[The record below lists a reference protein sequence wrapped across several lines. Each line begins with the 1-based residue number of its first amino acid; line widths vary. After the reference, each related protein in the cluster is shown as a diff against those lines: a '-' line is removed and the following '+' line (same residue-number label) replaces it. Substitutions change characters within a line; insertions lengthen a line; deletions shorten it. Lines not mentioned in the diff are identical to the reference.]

1 MSDENDNLFG
11 SDNEAENDSEPE
23 VTSRVAIGDDKVDE
37 VAAEAVVDEDLP
49 AEKAVEQN
57 ADLFG
62 SDDEEDNENSVDKEA
77 HDDEDGEDG
86 RSRFSSKQQDLDDLF
101 GGKAE
106 PMFASS
112 PVIVKKPT
120 TVAKLCIPDRISLP
134 DPTLCMAIKMP
145 NFVKIAPTC
154 FNPEKL
160 DVDEE
165 AKLLGK
171 KNILFNFFSLQSLD
185 FLHRKL
191 SMERKSENISKEHTI
206 YCTIREVVI

>member
-11 SDNEAENDSEPE
+11 SDNEAENDSEAETTNRVSAEDEPAD
-23 VTSRVAIGDDKVDE
+23 TVAIDKDQE
-37 VAAEAVVDEDLP
+37 QELP
-49 AEKAVEQN
+49 SEKVVEQN

-77 HDDEDGEDG
+77 QYDEDGEDG

-120 TVAKLCIPDRISLP
+120 TVAKLCIPDRIALP

-165 AKLLGK
+165 TKLLGK
-171 KNILFNFFSLQSLD
+171 KNLFLFLD
-185 FLHRKL
+185 TA
-191 SMERKSENISKEHTI
+191 EG
-206 YCTIREVVI
+206 V

>member
-11 SDNEAENDSEPE
+11 SDNEAENDSDAEP
-23 VTSRVAIGDDKVDE
+23 TTRVSTEDDQVDE
-37 VAAEAVVDEDLP
+37 VATEAVQEQDLP
-49 AEKAVEQN
+49 KEKVVEQN

-62 SDDEEDNENSVDKEA
+62 SDDDEENENSDKEA

-86 RSRFSSKQQDLDDLF
+86 RSRFTSKQQDLDDLF
-101 GGKAE
+101 GGKGE
-106 PMFASS
+106 PMFTST

-120 TVAKLCIPDRISLP
+120 TVAKLCIPERIALP

-165 AKLLGK
+165 TKLLGE
-171 KNILFNFFSLQSLD
+171 KN
-185 FLHRKL
+185 FL
-191 SMERKSENISKEHTI
+191 
-206 YCTIREVVI
+206 

>member
-1 MSDENDNLFG
+1 MSDEKDNLFG
-11 SDNEAENDSEPE
+11 SDNEAENDSDPETTNHVSAEDEP
-23 VTSRVAIGDDKVDE
+23 ADM
-37 VAAEAVVDEDLP
+37 AATDTVQEQELP
-49 AEKAVEQN
+49 AEKVVEQN

-62 SDDEEDNENSVDKEA
+62 SDDDEDNENSVDKEA
-77 HDDEDGEDG
+77 QLDEDGEDG

-120 TVAKLCIPDRISLP
+120 TVAKLCIPDRIALP

-154 FNPEKL
+154 FIPEKL

-165 AKLLGK
+165 TKLLGK
-171 KNILFNFFSLQSLD
+171 ETFLFLFLD
-185 FLHRKL
+185 AAEGLYVFC
-191 SMERKSENISKEHTI
+191 SKDI
-206 YCTIREVVI
+206 Q

>member
-23 VTSRVAIGDDKVDE
+23 TTNRVSAEDE
-37 VAAEAVVDEDLP
+37 PADTVATETVQEQELP
-49 AEKAVEQN
+49 AEKVVEQN

-77 HDDEDGEDG
+77 QYDEDGEDG

-120 TVAKLCIPDRISLP
+120 TVAKLCIPDRIALP

-165 AKLLGK
+165 TKLLGK
-171 KNILFNFFSLQSLD
+171 KNLFLFLDPAEGVYVLCSKDVQS
-185 FLHRKL
+185 H
-191 SMERKSENISKEHTI
+191 
-206 YCTIREVVI
+206 

>member
-11 SDNEAENDSEPE
+11 SDNEAENDSEAEPVQRVSPE
-23 VTSRVAIGDDKVDE
+23 KDQGDE
-37 VAAEAVVDEDLP
+37 VAAGAVIEQKVLS
-49 AEKAVEQN
+49 EKGKIAEQN

-62 SDDEEDNENSVDKEA
+62 SDDEEDNESVGKEA
-77 HDDEDGEDG
+77 LDDKGDRDDEDGEDG

-120 TVAKLCIPDRISLP
+120 TVAKLCIPDRIALP
-134 DPTLCMAIKMP
+134 NPTMCMAIKMP

-165 AKLLGK
+165 TKLLGEK
-171 KNILFNFFSLQSLD
+171 KVCSK
-185 FLHRKL
+185 FLNPAKVA
-191 SMERKSENISKEHTI
+191 SSFTTEHS
-206 YCTIREVVI
+206 R